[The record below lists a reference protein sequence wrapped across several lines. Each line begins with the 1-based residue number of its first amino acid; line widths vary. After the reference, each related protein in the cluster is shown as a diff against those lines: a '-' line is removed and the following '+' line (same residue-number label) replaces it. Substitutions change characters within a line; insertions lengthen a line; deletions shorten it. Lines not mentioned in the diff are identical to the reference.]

1 LSINER
7 KGPAPAVDLTTPPV
21 PAQRDTKRQA
31 VRAARSSA
39 ARNVPAYFPA
49 RASGIHSRRLAG
61 PLPSYR
67 IENIASLNSSG
78 GDAILECMK
87 SETAPDTLVPPG
99 LLPEIQAAAQEE
111 HREPSELVGEAVER
125 YLRQKR
131 WQKVYARGEQRAR
144 EMGLTE
150 EDIPRLIAEYRQEQ
164 RQGR

>member
-1 LSINER
+1 VS
-7 KGPAPAVDLTTPPV
+7 GF
-21 PAQRDTKRQA
+21 
-31 VRAARSSA
+31 SS
-39 ARNVPAYFPA
+39 Y
-49 RASGIHSRRLAG
+49 GI
-61 PLPSYR
+61 
-67 IENIASLNSSG
+67 EKIASLNSSG
-78 GDAILECMK
+78 TNAILESMK
-87 SETAPDTLVPPG
+87 SDTAPDTLVPPS